1 MTRALP
7 LFASKTTL
15 AGLLDVSPSTIDAY
29 VRDGILPRPIY
40 LTAGCA
46 RFDMDDVIAA
56 VRTKKLPA
64 QCEMNDF
71 AKAFLNAQD
80 SRRGRCASQMLP

>member
-1 MTRALP
+1 MSLP
-7 LFASKTTL
+7 LFASR
-15 AGLLDVSPSTIDAY
+15 ARVAEMLDIAPSTVDQY

-56 VRTKKLPA
+56 VRTKKLPGQA
-64 QCEMNDF
+64 DMNDF

-80 SRRGRCASQMLP
+80 NKRNRRVS